1 MRAVLGS
8 GACVESAS
16 SYRKYSFFGVGCAV
30 GREFA
35 PAGDLLFFAP
45 PKKSRQKK
53 GGPTFRGPAGN
64 LRCSVVGRR
73 CRTHFALTALRSN
86 SGSESE
92 HEARMLRCAPAPRP
106 ALLGTA
112 RGVVKS
118 TRAIAA
124 LGPRTFGAAVLLPLP
139 LGEAWPVLSLSKEGE
154 GNPSDQVHRGQPPS
168 PPSPSGGRGNT
179 KAERSDGPNST
190 LAPSGC
196 AEERSGRGA
205 RMQRSMHSLR
215 AQTRC
220 RCLSGE
226 SAANKAS
233 SAAALC
239 PRAPQVARSEAK
251 GRSQW
256 GRLSFAYFSLAEQR
270 KVGAPPGAHP
280 GQQRDQK
287 SLSEINTLAEPAASP
302 SPQPSP
308 QRGEGVKR

>member
-1 MRAVLGS
+1 
-8 GACVESAS
+8 
-16 SYRKYSFFGVGCAV
+16 
-30 GREFA
+30 
-35 PAGDLLFFAP
+35 
-45 PKKSRQKK
+45 
-53 GGPTFRGPAGN
+53 
-64 LRCSVVGRR
+64 
-73 CRTHFALTALRSN
+73 
-86 SGSESE
+86 
-92 HEARMLRCAPAPRP
+92 MLRCAPAPRP

-139 LGEAWPVLSLSKEGE
+139 LPRPLGEGRGE

-308 QRGEGVKR
+308 ERGEGVKR